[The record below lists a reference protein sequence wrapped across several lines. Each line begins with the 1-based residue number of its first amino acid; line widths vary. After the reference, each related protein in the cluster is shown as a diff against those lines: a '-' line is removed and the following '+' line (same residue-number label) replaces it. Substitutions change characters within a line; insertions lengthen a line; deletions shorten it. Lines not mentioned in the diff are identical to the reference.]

1 MTPKFI
7 STFVGSTLFKKLEY
21 KSVVN
26 IPQGADIPGDGV
38 DGLYVL
44 TWKVQHS
51 LEVSQHQ
58 CGCEYQHW

>member
-7 STFVGSTLFKKLEY
+7 SAFVGSTLFKKLEY

-44 TWKVQHS
+44 T
-51 LEVSQHQ
+51 
-58 CGCEYQHW
+58 